1 MAENDDDPFAGIF
14 GLTADDVAEIE
25 SQADEPV
32 DPPAKAQRRGR
43 WFVFDLETIPD
54 ETRFPKPERPTSRSG
69 SRARSISTSCRGR
82 RWRASPGDCIS

>member
-14 GLTADDVAEIE
+14 GLTASDIAEIE

-32 DPPAKAQRRGR
+32 DPPAEAQRRGR

-54 ETRFPKPERPTSRSG
+54 
-69 SRARSISTSCRGR
+69 
-82 RWRASPGDCIS
+82 